1 MSFSKFD
8 VKPFKFGQL
17 VPNADQEAVSELEEV
32 SSFEMKSLKDA
43 SAFKNSIS
51 EDVIRMERGFAKAKS
66 FSINP
71 LVEEHRGLKAQEERD
86 YHEKVE
92 EEVQKRL
99 AAMVEQ
105 AKEQGFQAGHQ
116 EGYTKAYQ
124 EAMSTLDGKVED
136 FVDTLG
142 NLNEQCHKVLT
153 ENKKNAFEMIK
164 NLTKWISLK
173 EISDEGYLER
183 LLEKLILE
191 MNTKNNLVVRVS
203 QDSFKAMPE
212 VIERI
217 ENKMGKLVNVRVEA
231 DLDQDGPGIIL
242 ESENGIID
250 GSMKAQM
257 ASLEKLF
264 ESVTVNE

>member
-99 AAMVEQ
+99 AAMV
-105 AKEQGFQAGHQ
+105 KI
-116 EGYTKAYQ
+116 
-124 EAMSTLDGKVED
+124 L
-136 FVDTLG
+136 
-142 NLNEQCHKVLT
+142 
-153 ENKKNAFEMIK
+153 
-164 NLTKWISLK
+164 WI
-173 EISDEGYLER
+173 
-183 LLEKLILE
+183 
-191 MNTKNNLVVRVS
+191 
-203 QDSFKAMPE
+203 PW
-212 VIERI
+212 
-217 ENKMGKLVNVRVEA
+217 
-231 DLDQDGPGIIL
+231 
-242 ESENGIID
+242 
-250 GSMKAQM
+250 
-257 ASLEKLF
+257 
-264 ESVTVNE
+264 VT